1 MGSTAS
7 VSVMNY
13 SFSSKTVTISQ
24 GGTVT
29 WSFNS
34 GSHSTTR
41 TGSES
46 WDSGAKSSGTYSRTF
61 NNIGSFTY
69 VCKIHA
75 SMTGTVIVE

>member
-1 MGSTAS
+1 MS
-7 VSVMNY
+7 Y

-29 WSFNS
+29 WNFNS

-46 WDSGAKSSGTYSRTF
+46 WDSGIKSSGTYTRTF
-61 NNIGSFTY
+61 NNTGSFGY
-69 VCKIHA
+69 VCKLHS
-75 SMTGTVIVE
+75 SMTGTVIDE